1 MKRFVWGL
9 LLLISFPS
17 FAEISLTPK
26 QYGVL
31 CADSEDL
38 IRSMTQDFSEKM
50 AWAAKESDGTIVSLW
65 QNNNENTFT
74 LIKTEKSGK
83 VSCVI
88 SAGKVFMGV

>member
-1 MKRFVWGL
+1 
-9 LLLISFPS
+9 
-17 FAEISLTPK
+17 
-26 QYGVL
+26 
-31 CADSEDL
+31 
-38 IRSMTQDFSEKM
+38 MTQDFSEKM